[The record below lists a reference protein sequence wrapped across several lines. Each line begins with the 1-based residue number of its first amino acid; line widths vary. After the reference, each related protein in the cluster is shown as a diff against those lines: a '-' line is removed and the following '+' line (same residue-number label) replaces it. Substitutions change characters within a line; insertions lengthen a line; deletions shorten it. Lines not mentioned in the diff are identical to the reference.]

1 MIDYQRND
9 IVRLKESK
17 FDVLKPQLWFKDNAF
32 VISEV
37 VNDNHVLIKELD
49 EPVSVSDLRPMPIG
63 KKYAGNIYYDPVIA
77 ASIVGPGDEI
87 PVYSRDYTYF
97 LEAFERVMEADGTTL
112 RQYVEKTPFKY
123 VHEVQHWLREGYGS
137 DDLKVHHK
145 IITVAEVQYR
155 DLWKLRDNLLEI
167 GVSPYQFLYEMAN
180 MLYLRWMSFYD
191 DSVASLWK
199 ELEQTT
205 GDELQDKYQQA
216 IQRIEQQT
224 RIYSA
229 KVLKQAIS
237 VVSKCAKQENIA
249 ELFDLMLEENG
260 MSKDGGSAQNY
271 TPPVLTKL
279 LVELMRPEIG
289 ERWHDPASGYSGFL
303 VEIDKYL
310 REKNGDYKSLSQDEK
325 VFQLTEAITG
335 MEIQEEVGRIGLCNT
350 RFHGLKSDVKVGN
363 SLTTIDYQLYDGIVC
378 EPPLPVFTL
387 AGKSRIGNANRNR
400 QTEFVELI
408 MNSLSL
414 QPGTRAALL
423 LPENFLYKSSLDY
436 RSARKRLFED
446 FYLHTILR
454 LPQGIYP
461 NSTISMCALFIQRKK
476 GIENKVLV
484 YDMQSGKLKPEQSG
498 DISIFKDFIRVYHSR
513 TTNKRSSIVA
523 LDAIRNDDYRITFDK
538 DSEQKEI
545 QLETPMQYLVEANN
559 VVRDIRSLLSKL
571 EKEVNG

>member
-1 MIDYQRND
+1 MVEFLKND

-17 FDVLKPQLWFKDNAF
+17 FEEQKENLWFKDNAF
-32 VISEV
+32 VILEV
-37 VNDNHVLIKELD
+37 GDNAMISLKELD

-77 ASIVGPGDEI
+77 ASIVRPGDEI

-97 LEAFERVMEADGTTL
+97 LEAFERVIEPDGTTL
-112 RQYVEKTPFKY
+112 RQNVGKTPFKY
-123 VHEVQHWLREGYGS
+123 VHEVQHWLRERYGS
-137 DDLKVHHK
+137 DDLKIHHK
-145 IITVAEVQYR
+145 IITDAEAQYR
-155 DLWKLRDNLLEI
+155 NLWKLRDNLLEI

-191 DSVASLWK
+191 ESEAFRWK

-205 GDELQDKYQQA
+205 GDELLDKYQQA
-216 IQRIEQQT
+216 IQHIDQQT

-260 MSKDGGSAQNY
+260 MSKDGGPAQNY

-279 LVELMRPEIG
+279 LVELMRPEVG

-310 REKNGDYKSLSQDEK
+310 RVNNCDYKNLSQDEK

-387 AGKSRIGNANRNR
+387 AGKTRMGNANRNR

-408 MNSLSL
+408 VNSLSL
-414 QPGTRAALL
+414 QPGSRAALL

-454 LPQGIYP
+454 LPQGIYT

-484 YDMQSGKLKPEQSG
+484 YDMRFGKLKPEQPR

-513 TTNKRSSIVA
+513 TTNKRSSIIA

-545 QLETPMQYLVEANN
+545 QLETPMQYLVEANI
-559 VVRDIRSLLSKL
+559 VVRDIRSLLSRL